1 MITIGWQEGKALVL
15 APLPLA
21 VAHVE
26 VHLHWAG
33 YSLIAIW
40 WDLHHQGT
48 LQSKMKGIQGL
59 AYKTRSTGYILDCF
73 FTLPTPLNLTSKLHW
88 PTGSKT
94 FALSI
99 VHKYELL
106 VKPQIY

>member
-1 MITIGWQEGKALVL
+1 MVMITIGWKEGEVLVL

-21 VAHVE
+21 VAHIE

-48 LQSKMKGIQGL
+48 L
-59 AYKTRSTGYILDCF
+59 
-73 FTLPTPLNLTSKLHW
+73 
-88 PTGSKT
+88 
-94 FALSI
+94 
-99 VHKYELL
+99 
-106 VKPQIY
+106 